1 VPCNCSLQVVMG
13 PAPRGPRSHRA
24 CSEHGPRDRPVRTL
38 PRLHRARTPGH
49 AVDPAHARCV

>member
-1 VPCNCSLQVVMG
+1 VVMG

-38 PRLHRARTPGH
+38 PRPHRARTPGD